1 MGDDRQNQASLAA
14 GLNEPEHAT
23 DRDVRPAA
31 TLYEILDA
39 TIELQG
45 PDFGD
50 FSALRRPE
58 SLKIVPIAAWIRPSW
73 ITSQLSMLP
82 QSTPL
87 RSRL

>member
-1 MGDDRQNQASLAA
+1 MSLSTR
-14 GLNEPEHAT
+14 LTAT
-23 DRDVRPAA
+23 SDLQT

-50 FSALRRPE
+50 FSARRNDRNPE
-58 SLKIVPIAAWIRPSW
+58 IVPIAWIRPSW

>member
-1 MGDDRQNQASLAA
+1 MGDDRQNQASVAA

-31 TLYEILDA
+31 PLYEIFAA

-45 PDFGD
+45 PDWGF
-50 FSALRRPE
+50 FSSTTTE
-58 SLKIVPIAAWIRPSW
+58 TLKIDPIAASIRPSW

-82 QSTPL
+82 QSTAL